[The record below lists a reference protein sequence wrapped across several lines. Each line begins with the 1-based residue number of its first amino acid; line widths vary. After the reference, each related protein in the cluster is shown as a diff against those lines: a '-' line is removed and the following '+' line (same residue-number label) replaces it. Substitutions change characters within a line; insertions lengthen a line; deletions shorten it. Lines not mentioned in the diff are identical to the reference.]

1 MYFKLHILLGG
12 LLGCFLAY
20 CGYNILTWQYWVI
33 GIAYAIAFC
42 LGQLDT
48 EEIEMKNN

>member
-1 MYFKLHILLGG
+1 MYFKFHMLFGF

-33 GIAYAIAFC
+33 GIAYASAFC

-48 EEIEMKNN
+48 KEIEIKNN